1 MEDSTVL
8 EVVSDVC
15 AAKVVFGPELPPE
28 MIFIRNFEAILHSEI
43 CFEIPK
49 PIQVL
54 PLQSVLL
61 SKRSWDLAFE
71 VPSLP
76 YCNTTLEHRPVARAL
91 FSEPPEQDGVE
102 QRKVRRSRKTMA
114 PTPVVETSVRRCT
127 RGSLQ
132 RDGFKPTFQELPMQ
146 AKKRKPKAKPSS
158 STGSQNMRDE
168 PIEDL
173 TPPSPIP
180 KLQQIGQE

>member
-1 MEDSTVL
+1 MPEAGQEQPDNIAPVYNPDDWALVVYQPPASQLQIQPFMEDSTVL

-15 AAKVVFGPELPPE
+15 AAKVVFGPELTPE

-76 YCNTTLEHRPVARAL
+76 YYNTALEHRHVARAL
-91 FSEPPEQDGVE
+91 F
-102 QRKVRRSRKTMA
+102 
-114 PTPVVETSVRRCT
+114 PV
-127 RGSLQ
+127 Q
-132 RDGFKPTFQELPMQ
+132 Q
-146 AKKRKPKAKPSS
+146 
-158 STGSQNMRDE
+158 
-168 PIEDL
+168 IES
-173 TPPSPIP
+173 SPI
-180 KLQQIGQE
+180 GEAE